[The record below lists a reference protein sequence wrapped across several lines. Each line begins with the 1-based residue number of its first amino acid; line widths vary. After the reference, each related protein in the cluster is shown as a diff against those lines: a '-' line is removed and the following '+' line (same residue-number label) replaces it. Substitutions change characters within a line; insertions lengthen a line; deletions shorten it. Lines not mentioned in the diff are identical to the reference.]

1 MMINIVALAA
11 RSRRH
16 NEGGC
21 DCDEA
26 DENGLLTHDNESYS
40 VSLAR

>member
-1 MMINIVALAA
+1 MLIDIVALAA
-11 RSRRH
+11 GSRRH

-21 DCDEA
+21 GCDKA
-26 DENGLLTHDNESYS
+26 DEKGLLTHDNESYS